1 VLPPTTTLA
10 ANAVTGPKATLLGN
24 AVSSDNTERSDS
36 KTSEEIAIEVV
47 RSKQDSEKAKLAVV
61 NAELSKYEA
70 EKKTLEEELRVL
82 SLKVADLEKSIRGK
96 KEGLIRDGQIQ
107 KQAAFQLESN
117 EKVFKIKE
125 LVSIISS
132 KRKDSLE
139 LTKRVALDEIYLKTK
154 YSDLQKK
161 KDFLAEQALK
171 KDVLAARKETSRLQ
185 ATIQAETQL
194 LARNQGTLKKVEADR
209 GVSSAVLRSVE
220 GQISRLN
227 KELVRQRA
235 ELERAQKKLAVD
247 EKGVADLKSESA
259 KSAADLKN
267 NISQD
272 KELAKKLKKLQ
283 NQLGKYK

>member
-1 VLPPTTTLA
+1 
-10 ANAVTGPKATLLGN
+10 
-24 AVSSDNTERSDS
+24 
-36 KTSEEIAIEVV
+36 
-47 RSKQDSEKAKLAVV
+47 
-61 NAELSKYEA
+61 
-70 EKKTLEEELRVL
+70 
-82 SLKVADLEKSIRGK
+82 
-96 KEGLIRDGQIQ
+96 
-107 KQAAFQLESN
+107 
-117 EKVFKIKE
+117 
-125 LVSIISS
+125 
-132 KRKDSLE
+132 
-139 LTKRVALDEIYLKTK
+139 
-154 YSDLQKK
+154 
-161 KDFLAEQALK
+161 
-171 KDVLAARKETSRLQ
+171 
-185 ATIQAETQL
+185 L

-267 NISQD
+267 NISQE

>member
-117 EKVFKIKE
+117 EKVLKIKE

-267 NISQD
+267 NISQE